1 MHRQKNDRIAQSNQF
16 AKGGKMKTTIIS
28 AIRAME
34 ILDSRGNPTVRVFVE
49 LSDGTTS
56 VASVP
61 SGASTGENEA
71 IELRD
76 GDPNRYTGKGVLQ
89 AVSNVKEK
97 LCPALVGMDPYQ
109 QSLIDRTMIELD
121 GTPNKSNLG
130 ANSILGVSMAVA
142 RAAAISANIPLYQ
155 YLGGV
160 GARRLTVPCMNI
172 LNGGEHADNNVDI
185 QEFMAVPLGAPTFR
199 EGLRYVAEA
208 FHVLKNILKDRGL
221 ATSVGDEGGFA
232 PNLTSNEDALETI
245 VQAIEKAGYKPGEDI
260 AIALDS
266 AANSFAIDIKDSYNL
281 KWSGAGEMQS
291 NDLVALAEEWVAKY
305 PIILWEDPLAEG
317 DWDGFKQFTDRLGKK
332 IEVVGDDIFVTNTQY
347 IRRGIEQGTANSA
360 LIKLNQIGTVSETI
374 EAVRMCRDAGW
385 RYFISHRSGET
396 EDSFLADFS
405 VAMDGG
411 HLKTG
416 SASRSERIAKY
427 NRLLEIE
434 QELGEAALYYWK

>member
-1 MHRQKNDRIAQSNQF
+1 
-16 AKGGKMKTTIIS
+16 MKTTTIS
-28 AIRAME
+28 AIQAME

-76 GDPNRYTGKGVLQ
+76 GDPSRYAGKGVLQ
-89 AVSNVKEK
+89 AISNVKER
-97 LCPALVGMDPYQ
+97 LAPALFGMDPYEQ
-109 QSLIDRTMIELD
+109 PLIDRTMIELD
-121 GTPNKSNLG
+121 GTPNKSSLG
-130 ANSILGVSMAVA
+130 ANAILGVSMAVA
-142 RAAAISANIPLYQ
+142 RAAAVSANIPLYQ

-160 GARRLTVPCMNI
+160 GARRIPIPCMNI
-172 LNGGEHADNNVDI
+172 LNGGEHADNNVDF

-199 EGLRYVAEA
+199 EGLRYVAET
-208 FHVLKNILKDRGL
+208 FHMLKKILKDRGL

-232 PNLTSNEDALETI
+232 PNLHSNEDAIETI
-245 VQAIEKAGYKPGEDI
+245 IQAIEKAGYKPGEDI
-260 AIALDS
+260 AIAVDS
-266 AANSFAIDIKDSYNL
+266 AANSFAVDMKGSYDL
-281 KWSGAGEMQS
+281 KWSGSGKMQS
-291 NDLVALAEEWVAKY
+291 SDLITLAEEWVAKY

-317 DWDGFKQFTDRLGKK
+317 DWSGFSQFTDRLGKK
-332 IEVVGDDIFVTNTQY
+332 IEVVGDDNFVTNTQY
-347 IRRGIEQGTANSA
+347 IRRGIEEGTANSS
-360 LIKLNQIGTVSETI
+360 LIKLNQIGTVSEAI

-396 EDSFLADFS
+396 EDSFLADFA

-416 SASRSERIAKY
+416 SASRGERIVKY

-434 QELGEAALYYWK
+434 RELGEAALYYWK